1 MSKNKIK
8 YNLKNV
14 HVAKCTKVTDAVTGE
29 VSYSYDT
36 PISLP
41 GAVNLSLSAE
51 GESSPFYADGIVYY
65 RADNNNGYSGDL
77 EIALVPDW
85 FRTLILKER
94 KDENGVL
101 VEKSDLTEAVP
112 FALLFEFDGDQKCI
126 RHVMYNC
133 TVSTR
138 PAVSSQTKEDSIAP
152 VTESLSLSADP
163 RADGLVKSK
172 TSDDVKSDTYAG
184 WYDSVYIPDPENWV
198 TEYAS
203 LSALT
208 IGALTL
214 NPTFASGTTVY
225 TADTAN
231 ASDLITATP
240 ASGVTVQVKVN
251 GTIIQN
257 GTAPDWRS
265 GANTVTVTCSKD
277 GAENRVYTVTV
288 TYTPATQG

>member
-1 MSKNKIK
+1 MPKNKIK

-14 HVAKCTKVTDAVTGE
+14 HVAVCTKVTDAVTGE
-29 VSYSYDT
+29 VSYSYAT
-36 PISLP
+36 PIALP

-65 RADNNNGYSGDL
+65 RAVNNNGYSGDL

-101 VEKSDLTEAVP
+101 IEKSDLSEAVT
-112 FALLFEFDGDQKCI
+112 FALLFEFDGDVRCI

-133 TVSTR
+133 TISSR
-138 PAVSSQTKEDSIAP
+138 PEVSSQTKEDSITP
-152 VTESLSLSADP
+152 VTESLSISADP
-163 RADGLVKSK
+163 RTDGLVKSK
-172 TSDDVKSDTYAG
+172 TSDDVTSEVYTG
-184 WYDSVYIPDPENWV
+184 WYDNVYIPDPDNWV

-214 NPTFASGTTVY
+214 TPTFASGTTVY
-225 TADTAN
+225 TANTSN

-240 ASGVTVQVKVN
+240 ASGVTAQVKVN

-257 GTAPDWRS
+257 GTAPDWRT
-265 GANTVTVTCSKD
+265 GANTVNITCTKE
-277 GAENRVYTVTV
+277 GAETRVYTATV